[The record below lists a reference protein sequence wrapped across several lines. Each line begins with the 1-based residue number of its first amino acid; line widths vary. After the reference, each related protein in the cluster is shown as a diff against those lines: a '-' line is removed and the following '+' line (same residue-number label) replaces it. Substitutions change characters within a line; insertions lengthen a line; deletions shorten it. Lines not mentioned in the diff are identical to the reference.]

1 MNPGCKKVRFV
12 TIRKLEGIER
22 IGLIVISNRGVT
34 IRSAVASDKWVV
46 MSET

>member
-1 MNPGCKKVRFV
+1 VRFV

-34 IRSAVASDKWVV
+34 IRFWRLIA
-46 MSET
+46 